1 MKQLRKEWK
10 KRMQV
15 EFKTWD
21 DPSRASSLDPWFR
34 NEEAA
39 QTGCSRLSQSSP
51 ILDVT
56 AVGPRCQI
64 IWLSSTWLVCCCIPV
79 HAGEEV
85 MAIRRA
91 SLGNVLMSF
100 PGFPDGSAGEESI
113 CSAGDTGST
122 GSIHGSVRSPG
133 RGNGNPL
140 QYSCLR
146 KIPWTEEPSELQ
158 STGSQ
163 RIGHD

>member
-1 MKQLRKEWK
+1 
-10 KRMQV
+10 
-15 EFKTWD
+15 
-21 DPSRASSLDPWFR
+21 
-34 NEEAA
+34 
-39 QTGCSRLSQSSP
+39 
-51 ILDVT
+51 
-56 AVGPRCQI
+56 
-64 IWLSSTWLVCCCIPV
+64 
-79 HAGEEV
+79 

-91 SLGNVLMSF
+91 SLGTVLMSF